1 MNLCKITLMKYIQ
14 FLFILSFFLFLVP
27 FKANCQGI
35 VNTEKLYQ
43 NDTSKFG
50 IVLEPGIDIQT
61 GNTNVTEY
69 YGTLNMFYRPHKLLN
84 ITTVAGTDVLQENK
98 VSIIQEYFGQFRVL
112 QKLSDRWSVFEFAQL
127 QSSKNLLLLNRRLT
141 GVSGRFNTFNADSSK
156 FQLDLSFGAIYEQ
169 EKLDANSL
177 TNFEFYQNKIQTDV
191 FRLSIIK
198 TLSYEFNENVSISNT
213 VYYQP
218 ILVGMNDYRILNE
231 TDVALGIMSWLDLNL
246 NWMLRYDSTPPDVL
260 KQMDFFFTMGAV
272 IHYSSKE

>member
-1 MNLCKITLMKYIQ
+1 MNICKITKMKNIQ
-14 FLFILSFFLFLVP
+14 LLFILSFFLFLVP

-50 IVLEPGIDIQT
+50 IVFEPGIDIQT

-112 QKLSDRWSVFEFAQL
+112 QKLSDKWSVFEFAQL

-218 ILVGMNDYRILNE
+218 ILVGMNDYRVLNE

-246 NWMLRYDSTPPDVL
+246 NWTIRYDSTPPDVL
-260 KQMDFFFTMGAV
+260 K
-272 IHYSSKE
+272 